1 MPFIIYFFGSGFAFF
16 VGIGFV
22 LLGVLLKTLRRW
34 PAQQRLAPL
43 TAIVGVIFVAFSA
56 APLPYW
62 YYALAGVVTLGWL
75 LAERSQH
82 NISPFRLGTLRATVV
97 TVWLT
102 GAVMDGQFQ
111 LTPTLTATGRPAIWI
126 IGDSVTAGVG
136 NRKTVTWPRIL
147 AQAHG
152 IEIHDHSQVG
162 ATVATALRNLP
173 NEPLGDGIVLLEI
186 GGNDLLGSTTA
197 ADFEDQL
204 DRLLTAV
211 CQPRRT
217 VLMFELPLPPF
228 CNRFG
233 MAQRRLAAEHS
244 VLLISKRAFVEVLT
258 AGDATLDGV
267 HLSQRGHEAM
277 AEMVWRIVGP
287 AYPQ

>member
-1 MPFIIYFFGSGFAFF
+1 MPFIIYFFGSGLAFY
-16 VGIGFV
+16 VGVGLILF
-22 LLGVLLKTLRRW
+22 GVLLTTLRRR
-34 PAQQRLAPL
+34 PKLSRLGPL
-43 TAIVGVIFVAFSA
+43 AAIVGVVLVTFSA

-62 YYALAGVVTLGWL
+62 YFATAGFVTLVWLFTERPPRNISHFPLCILRIIVVTFWL
-75 LAERSQH
+75 V
-82 NISPFRLGTLRATVV
+82 GV
-97 TVWLT
+97 
-102 GAVMDGQFQ
+102 VMDGQYQ
-111 LTPTLTATGRPAIWI
+111 LTPTVTATGRPAIWI
-126 IGDSVTAGVG
+126 IGDSVTAGLG
-136 NRKTVTWPRIL
+136 NSKTETWPRIL
-147 AQAHG
+147 ARTHD
-152 IEIHDHSQVG
+152 IVIHDHSQAG

-211 CQPRRT
+211 CQPHRT

-233 MAQRRLAAEHS
+233 MAQRRLAAEHG
-244 VLLISKRAFVEVLT
+244 VLLIPKRLFVEVLT
-258 AGDATLDGV
+258 AEDTTLDGV

-277 AEMVWRIVGP
+277 AEMVWGVVAE
-287 AYPQ
+287 AYGS